1 MTAVAPVPRPTDIR
15 SIDADD
21 WWPYDDE
28 LSTEDDEILRRIEA
42 QRLEE
47 MGLG

>member
-1 MTAVAPVPRPTDIR
+1 MTAVAVPRLMETSTVDP
-15 SIDADD
+15 DD

-28 LSTEDDEILRRIEA
+28 LSAEDDEVLHRIEA
-42 QRLEE
+42 QRLED